1 MVHLCGGVAGQ
12 AGAYISGP
20 RLGRYNA
27 PYTYSRR
34 PSDTERSIK
43 DDKHQ
48 GEEYLDEV
56 DGYDKVVKK
65 FLDNEWDLP

>member
-1 MVHLCGGVAGQ
+1 MVHLCGGVAGL

-34 PSDTERSIK
+34 PSDHERSYK
-43 DDKHQ
+43 EDKNE
-48 GEEYLDEV
+48 GEEYQDEE
-56 DGYDKVVKK
+56 DGYEKAVKK
-65 FLDNEWDLP
+65 FLDGEWDLP